1 MCGGSKGGG
10 SSTPPPAPAP
20 TGPVVAN
27 YSNVDQRRQGVA
39 TSTRSQ
45 MPTSQGT
52 PMGGDLDGEVDL

>member
-1 MCGGSKGGG
+1 MCGGSK
-10 SSTPPPAPAP
+10 SKSAPPPAPAQP